1 MTRITTGVALFA
13 LAAAVCGSVQGA
25 DSQEAYAVWGNGSL
39 SCHNYNKARA
49 SAGPE
54 LENIKSYAAGYLTAY
69 NAFTPDTYDI
79 AGGYKIDTVISSLDN
94 YCDTKQV
101 ESLESALHHFVQ
113 EHIEKRA
120 KISPRQQ
127 PRWP

>member
-1 MTRITTGVALFA
+1 MIKTTTGMMLFA
-13 LAAAVCGSVQGA
+13 LAAAACGNVQAA
-25 DSQEAYAVWGNGSL
+25 DSEEAYAVWGDGKL

-49 SAGPE
+49 GAGPE
-54 LENIKSYAAGYLTAY
+54 LEKIKSYVTGYLTAY

-79 AGGYKIDTVISSLDN
+79 AGDLKIDAVINSLDN
-94 YCDTKQV
+94 YCDTKQI
-101 ESLESALHHFVQ
+101 ESLESAMHHFVQ

-120 KISPRQQ
+120 KASPRQQ

>member
-1 MTRITTGVALFA
+1 MIKARMKMALFA
-13 LAAAVCGSVQGA
+13 LAVLIFEPVMAA
-25 DSQEAYAVWGNGSL
+25 DSKEAYAVWGDGNL

-49 SAGPE
+49 ATGPE
-54 LENIKSYAAGYLTAY
+54 LEKIKSYVTGYLTAY

-79 AGGYKIDTVISSLDN
+79 AGGAKIDTVISSLDD
-94 YCDTKQV
+94 YCDIKQV

-113 EHIEKRA
+113 EHVEKRA
-120 KISPRQQ
+120 KISPRER